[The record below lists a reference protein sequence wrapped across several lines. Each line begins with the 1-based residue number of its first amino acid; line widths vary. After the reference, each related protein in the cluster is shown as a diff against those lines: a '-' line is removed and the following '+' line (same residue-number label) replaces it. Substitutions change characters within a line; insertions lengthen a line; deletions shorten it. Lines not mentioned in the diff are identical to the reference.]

1 MKRRRKRKLNVL
13 SSSPPPSHPPSSH
26 PPSSTSASLNCPS
39 PSCSYTHHKTRAMA
53 AHLRK
58 EHPQLS
64 LTSSQEESLCIRSC
78 PHCHKYY
85 LPGSLPSHK
94 RSCNQ
99 KLKKT
104 KAPSP
109 SAPSSSSTSSDPS

>member
-1 MKRRRKRKLNVL
+1 
-13 SSSPPPSHPPSSH
+13 
-26 PPSSTSASLNCPS
+26 
-39 PSCSYTHHKTRAMA
+39 MA

-85 LPGSLPSHK
+85 LPGSLPSHE

-109 SAPSSSSTSSDPS
+109 SAPSSSCTSSDPSFSSSLSSSSSSSSTTTTPKEIENNNIERKTYS